1 VKASGHWRP
10 SKDTDKISS
19 ELRLGGR
26 KKVVIRVLIAD
37 DHAIFHR
44 GVSEILARS
53 LKDVICGAAENADQV
68 LNQVQNQN
76 WDLVIL
82 DITMPGRSG
91 LEVLDDLKRMK
102 PKLPVLVLSM
112 HPEDQYATRVL
123 KAGAAGYVMK
133 RSTAEELIKAIHK
146 VLGGGRYVTPALA
159 EKLAADLRG
168 DTGRAPHEAL
178 SGREFEIF
186 RMIASGKTIGQISEE
201 LHLSITTVSTYRA
214 RVLDKMN
221 IATNADII
229 RYALHNRLV
238 D

>member
-1 VKASGHWRP
+1 
-10 SKDTDKISS
+10 
-19 ELRLGGR
+19 
-26 KKVVIRVLIAD
+26 VIRVLIAD

-44 GVSEILARS
+44 GLREILVRS
-53 LKDVICGAAENADQV
+53 LKDVVCGEAENAHQV
-68 LNQVQNQN
+68 LMQVQNQH

-91 LEVLDDLKRMK
+91 LDVLDDLVRMK
-102 PKLPVLVLSM
+102 PKLPVLILSM
-112 HPEDQYATRVL
+112 HPEDHYASRVL

-133 RSTAEELIKAIHK
+133 GSTPEELIKAIHK

-159 EKLAADLRG
+159 EKLAVNLRG
-168 DTGRAPHEAL
+168 HTKGAAHEAL
-178 SGREFEIF
+178 SRREFEIF
-186 RMIASGKTIGQISEE
+186 RMIGSGKTIGQIAAE

-214 RVLDKMN
+214 RILEKMN

-229 RYALHNRLV
+229 RYALHNHLV